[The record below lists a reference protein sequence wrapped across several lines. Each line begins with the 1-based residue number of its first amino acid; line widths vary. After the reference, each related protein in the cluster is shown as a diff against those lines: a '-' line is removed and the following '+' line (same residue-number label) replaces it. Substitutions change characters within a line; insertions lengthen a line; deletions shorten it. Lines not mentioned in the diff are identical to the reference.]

1 MAMVVRGLQVFQVQ
15 RAANVPLFQLRVD
28 RREPAKVVVSGIAWL
43 DVGREIQN
51 EAGTD
56 GGKP

>member
-1 MAMVVRGLQVFQVQ
+1 MVVRGLQVFQVQ